1 MNKVPI
7 TNLAVAQYI
16 VVGTPTSDSYIQI
29 GETKLYESDL
39 DSLGATGPKGATGP
53 TGVGATGPTGIGRA
67 GTDGH
72 TGPTGPGGG
81 GGSSDPCKSL
91 ALGTVNDASSA
102 DAVDAVDYDEGV
114 SPDPTAGNVRFDND
128 FLYLYTPSGVWKQV
142 ALAEIVN

>member
-16 VVGTPTSDSYIQI
+16 VVGTPTSDSYIQL

-39 DSLGATGPKGATGP
+39 DSLGATGPKGP

-67 GTDGH
+67 GTDGP

-81 GGSSDPCKSL
+81 AGGSSDPCKSL

-102 DAVDAVDYDEGV
+102 DGVDIELTYEDDVI
-114 SPDPTAGNVRFDND
+114 PDPTVGNVRFDND
-128 FLYLYTPSGVWKQV
+128 FLYLYTPSGVWKRV
-142 ALAEIVN
+142 ALAEIANE